1 MDRKAWCAAVHG
13 VTKSRTQLRNW
24 TELNYQTPLKAEL
37 VDHAPEG
44 RKRVL
49 AQSLS
54 KSLLMFETCQKPQ
67 CSSVTSLLPV
77 WIWMQSFFLL
87 TWTQLFFCP
96 EVTVWAYWTCW
107 ICHISRQVVQ
117 PILCH
122 WSMLPV
128 VTFFLKEI
136 SGAALI
142 IPKLWP
148 VIDLSKSSHFF
159 VSHISQKMCI
169 LCPSPQRVVQI
180 DMS

>member
-1 MDRKAWCAAVHG
+1 MDWKAWCAAFHG
-13 VTKSRTQLRNW
+13 VTKSQTRLNNW
-24 TELNYQTPLKAEL
+24 TELNGQTLLKAEL

-54 KSLLMFETCQKPQ
+54 KSLLMFGTCQKSQ
-67 CSSVTSLLPV
+67 CSSISFLLPV
-77 WIWMQSFFLL
+77 CIWMQPLFLL

-96 EVTVWAYWTCW
+96 EVTDWACWTSW
-107 ICHISRQVVQ
+107 VCHISRQVVQ
-117 PILCH
+117 PIRCH

-142 IPKLWP
+142 TPKLWP
-148 VIDLSKSSHFF
+148 VIYLSKSSHF
-159 VSHISQKMCI
+159 VSHISQKMCV
-169 LCPSPQRVVQI
+169 LCPSPQMAMLI
-180 DMS
+180 DIS